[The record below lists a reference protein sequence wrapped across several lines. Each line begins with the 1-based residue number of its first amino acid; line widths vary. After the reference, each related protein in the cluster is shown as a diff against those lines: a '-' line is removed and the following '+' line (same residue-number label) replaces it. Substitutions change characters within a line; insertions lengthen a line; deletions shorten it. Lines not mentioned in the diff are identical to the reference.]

1 MAKTSE
7 MTQTMR
13 IPRTSLE
20 PDTEATTSEWGCPAA
35 PSRID
40 REVLGL
46 SLPSRWQPRIFL
58 LVALALVVPHHQFF
72 LPKSLAADD
81 PILTNEHT
89 SLTPQAAESLSA
101 RNRSLHLN
109 GLSTLPAP
117 VARVLASHTGFLY
130 LNGLTGLDSD
140 TADILAGHTGP
151 LRLNAVT
158 TIDAP
163 TAAALARHTGDLELL
178 GLRSLSDEAALRIA
192 KYNGVLRLNPAVAC
206 STNAKDY
213 MSQQKILS
221 DAASKRNR
229 QRWLDTMARLEV
241 ARVERQR
248 ASAANI
254 AITPSSGTAGRS
266 PQNTSE
272 STPSSQ
278 PDFRGFSWDMAI
290 ADVMAAQS
298 EATTEKRPADRLT
311 TIEGRT
317 AVQDNPYSIIYTF
330 FDGRLVEVLVLAI
343 YLSENPEMSTRE
355 QAWNPFNEGEKV
367 RKTMVEK
374 YGSPSERDS
383 GGETDTL
390 NWHKEG
396 SCFLTYRWN
405 TPRSFI
411 VYHASHLNT
420 DSKVYRNVSVT
431 YLSRTEHGRQYT
443 KYQSGLK
450 EQQGRAMKDSIQQER
465 RKNASE
471 L

>member
-13 IPRTSLE
+13 IPRTTLE

-35 PSRID
+35 LSRID

-58 LVALALVVPHHQFF
+58 LVALALVVPHHHFF

-81 PILTNEHT
+81 PILTNENT

-130 LNGLTGLDSD
+130 LNGLTGLDSA

-192 KYNGVLRLNPAVAC
+192 KYNGVLRLNPAVEC

-213 MSQQKILS
+213 MAQQKILS
-221 DAASKRNR
+221 DAASRRNR
-229 QRWLDTMARLEV
+229 QRWLDIMARLEV
-241 ARVERQR
+241 ARRERQR
-248 ASAANI
+248 AGAANI
-254 AITPSSGTAGRS
+254 AINPSSGTVEN
-266 PQNTSE
+266 PHQNTSG
-272 STPSSQ
+272 STNPPQ
-278 PDFRGFSWDMAI
+278 RDFRGFSWDMAI
-290 ADVMAAQS
+290 ADVRSAQS
-298 EATTEKRPADRLT
+298 EATTEKRPSERLT

-317 AVQDNPYSIIYTF
+317 AVQDNPYSIVYTF
-330 FDGRLVEVLVLAI
+330 FDGRLVEVLVVAF
-343 YLSENPEMSTRE
+343 YLSDNPDMSTRE

-367 RKTMVEK
+367 RKTMVDK
-374 YGSPSERDS
+374 YGPPSERES

-390 NWHKEG
+390 KWHKEG

-411 VYHASHLNT
+411 EYHAGHLNT
-420 DSKVYRNVSVT
+420 DSKVYRNVSAT
-431 YLSRTEHGRQYT
+431 YVSRTEHGRQYA
-443 KYQSGLK
+443 KHQSELK
-450 EQQGRAMKDSIQQER
+450 EQQGRAMWDSIQQGR